1 MSYIL
6 LTTLSNALVLPH
18 RGWGRAAV
26 LFVCEEMYR
35 FSGGKSASEG
45 IDGTVTGQLN
55 PGQLMSSG
63 RCRLSLTP
71 T

>member
-1 MSYIL
+1 MDRTL
-6 LTTLSNALVLPH
+6 LATLSSALVLPH

-26 LFVCEEMYR
+26 LFGCEGAYQ

-45 IDGTVTGQLN
+45 IDGIVAGQPN
-55 PGQLMSSG
+55 PDQLTSSG
-63 RCRLSLTP
+63 RCGFSLTP